1 MLKGFKDFITRGNV
15 IDLAVGIIIGAA
27 FTAVV
32 TSLVDNVINPLIAAI
47 FGKPDLSDVW
57 VWTLNNGGTPGDTAD
72 DAVLSIGA
80 FLTAIINFL
89 IIAAAIYFVIVMPL
103 NRLAERRKAGEPA
116 PDEPVSPTEVELLT
130 EIRDALREKPGV

>member
-1 MLKGFKDFITRGNV
+1 MIQGFKDFITRGNV

-32 TSLVDNVINPLIAAI
+32 TSLVDNVINPIIAAI
-47 FGKPDLSDVW
+47 FGKPDLSDLW
-57 VWTLNNGGTPGDTAD
+57 VWTLNNGGTPDDVSD

-89 IIAAAIYFVIVMPL
+89 IIAAAIYFIIVMPL
-103 NRLAERRKAGEPA
+103 NKLAERRKKGEPA

-130 EIRDALREKPGV
+130 EIRDALKATPRA